1 MGSIRRTL
9 GGFTV
14 AVAIAAG
21 LVLMPVSVHAK
32 QVKVSDSTTSFCDT
46 LGAAIAYIEATYD
59 GDLEAALVAPLKRA
73 QDYYCQE

>member
-21 LVLMPVSVHAK
+21 LVLMPASVHAK
-32 QVKVSDSTTSFCDT
+32 QVKVSDSSTSICDS
-46 LGAAIAYIEATYD
+46 LAAAIEYNTNTYD
-59 GDLEAALVAPLKRA
+59 GELETALLKPFQTA
-73 QDYYCQE
+73 WGYYCQ